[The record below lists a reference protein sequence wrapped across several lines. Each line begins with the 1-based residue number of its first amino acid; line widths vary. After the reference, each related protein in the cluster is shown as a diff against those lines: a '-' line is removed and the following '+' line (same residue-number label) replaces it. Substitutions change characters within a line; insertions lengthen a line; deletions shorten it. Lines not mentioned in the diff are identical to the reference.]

1 MTEMTANTATKE
13 ATDMTATTP
22 TTDTIRVLFVEPMEK
37 PKLIN
42 IGHTLESLQKLV
54 GGNIEA
60 LYPWDDEVAVISCD
74 EAKMNGSL
82 ANRCLEDDDNN
93 VYDIICGNFLIT
105 GLTDTDFG
113 SISDEMAE
121 KYTAKFAHPEMF
133 FRTAD
138 KKLVCVKVGSLEQPR
153 VLG

>member
-1 MTEMTANTATKE
+1 MITANTATKE
-13 ATDMTATTP
+13 ATDMTA
-22 TTDTIRVLFVEPMEK
+22 DTIRVLFVKPMEK

-42 IGHTLESLQKLV
+42 IGYTLEKLQTLV

-60 LYPWDDEVAVISCD
+60 LYPWSDEVAVISCD

-82 ANRCLEDDDNN
+82 PNRCLEDEDNN

-105 GLTDTDFG
+105 GLTETDFG
-113 SISDEMAE
+113 GLSDEMAE

-138 KKLVCVKVGSLEQPR
+138 KKLVCVKDGSLEQPR

>member
-1 MTEMTANTATKE
+1 MTN
-13 ATDMTATTP
+13 
-22 TTDTIRVLFVEPMEK
+22 TIRVLFVEPMEK

-42 IGHTLESLQKLV
+42 IEHTLESLQKLV
-54 GGNIEA
+54 GGYIEA
-60 LYPWDDEVAVISCD
+60 AYPWSDDVAIISCD
-74 EAKMNGSL
+74 NAKMNGFH

-105 GLTDTDFG
+105 GLTETDFG
-113 SISDEMAE
+113 GLSDEMAE

>member
-1 MTEMTANTATKE
+1 MTEMRANTATKA
-13 ATDMTATTP
+13 ATD

-42 IGHTLESLQKLV
+42 IEHTLESLQNLV

-82 ANRCLEDDDNN
+82 ANRCLEDEDNN

-105 GLTDTDFG
+105 GLTETDFG
-113 SISDEMAE
+113 GLSDEMAE

>member
-1 MTEMTANTATKE
+1 MTERTATTEMTTVS
-13 ATDMTATTP
+13 TATTD
-22 TTDTIRVLFVEPMEK
+22 TTTTNTIRVLFVEPMEK
-37 PKLIN
+37 PKLVN
-42 IGHTLESLQKLV
+42 IEHSLESLQKLV

-60 LYPWDDEVAVISCD
+60 LYPWDDEVAVIACD
-74 EAKMNGSL
+74 EAKFNGSL
-82 ANRCLEDDDNN
+82 PNRCLEDEDNN
-93 VYDIICGNFLIT
+93 IYDIVCGNFLIT

-113 SISDEMAE
+113 GLTDEMAE
-121 KYTAKFAHPEMF
+121 KYTAKFAHPEIF

>member
-1 MTEMTANTATKE
+1 MTN
-13 ATDMTATTP
+13 
-22 TTDTIRVLFVEPMEK
+22 TIRVLFVEPMEK

-42 IGHTLESLQKLV
+42 IEHTLESLQKLV
-54 GGNIEA
+54 GGYIEA
-60 LYPWDDEVAVISCD
+60 AYPWSDDVAIISCD
-74 EAKMNGSL
+74 NAKMNGFH

-133 FRTAD
+133 FRTVD
-138 KKLVCVKVGSLEQPR
+138 KKLVCIKVGSLEQPR

>member
-1 MTEMTANTATKE
+1 MMTANTATKE
-13 ATDMTATTP
+13 ATDMTTP
-22 TTDTIRVLFVEPMEK
+22 TADTIRVLLVEPMEK

-105 GLTDTDFG
+105 GLTETDFG
-113 SISDEMAE
+113 GLSDEMAE

>member
-13 ATDMTATTP
+13 ATDMTA
-22 TTDTIRVLFVEPMEK
+22 DTIRVLLVEPMEK

-105 GLTDTDFG
+105 GLTETDFG
-113 SISDEMAE
+113 GLSDEMAE

-138 KKLVCVKVGSLEQPR
+138 KKLVCIKEGSLEQPR

>member
-1 MTEMTANTATKE
+1 MITANTATKE

-22 TTDTIRVLFVEPMEK
+22 TADTIRVLFVE
-37 PKLIN
+37 
-42 IGHTLESLQKLV
+42 LESLQKLV

-60 LYPWDDEVAVISCD
+60 LYPWDDEVAVIACD
-74 EAKMNGSL
+74 ESKMNGSL
-82 ANRCLEDDDNN
+82 ANRCLEDEDNN
-93 VYDIICGNFLIT
+93 VYDIICGNFLLT

-113 SISDEMAE
+113 SLSDEMAE

-133 FRTAD
+133 FKTAD
-138 KKLVCVKVGSLEQPR
+138 KKLVCVKEGSLEQPR

>member
-1 MTEMTANTATKE
+1 MITANTATKE
-13 ATDMTATTP
+13 ATDMTA
-22 TTDTIRVLFVEPMEK
+22 DTIRVLFVEPMEK

-60 LYPWDDEVAVISCD
+60 LYPWSDEVAIIACD
-74 EAKMNGSL
+74 ESKMNGSL

-93 VYDIICGNFLIT
+93 VYDIICGNFLLT

-113 SISDEMAE
+113 SLSDEMAE

-133 FRTAD
+133 FKTAD
-138 KKLVCVKVGSLEQPR
+138 KKLVCVKEGSLEQPR

>member
-13 ATDMTATTP
+13 TTDMTA
-22 TTDTIRVLFVEPMEK
+22 DTIRVLFVEPMEK

-42 IGHTLESLQKLV
+42 IEHTLESLQKLV
-54 GGNIEA
+54 GGYIEA
-60 LYPWDDEVAVISCD
+60 AYPWSDDVAIISCD
-74 EAKMNGSL
+74 NAKMNGFH

-138 KKLVCVKVGSLEQPR
+138 KKLVCIKVGSLEQPR

>member
-1 MTEMTANTATKE
+1 MTATANTATKE
-13 ATDMTATTP
+13 AA
-22 TTDTIRVLFVEPMEK
+22 DTIRVLFVEPMEK

-42 IGHTLESLQKLV
+42 IDHTLESLQKLV
-54 GGNIEA
+54 GGYIEA
-60 LYPWDDEVAVISCD
+60 AYPWSDEVAIISCD
-74 EAKMNGSL
+74 NAKMNGFH

-138 KKLVCVKVGSLEQPR
+138 KKLVCIKVGSLEQPR

>member
-93 VYDIICGNFLIT
+93 
-105 GLTDTDFG
+105 LTETDFG
-113 SISDEMAE
+113 GLSDEMAE

-138 KKLVCVKVGSLEQPR
+138 KKLVCVKEGSLEQPR

>member
-1 MTEMTANTATKE
+1 MMTANTATKE
-13 ATDMTATTP
+13 ATDMTA
-22 TTDTIRVLFVEPMEK
+22 DTIRVLFVEPMEK

-42 IGHTLESLQKLV
+42 IEHTLESLQKLV

-105 GLTDTDFG
+105 GLTETDFG
-113 SISDEMAE
+113 GLSDEMAE

-138 KKLVCVKVGSLEQPR
+138 KKLVCIKEGSLEQPR

>member
-1 MTEMTANTATKE
+1 MTEMTEMTANTATKA
-13 ATDMTATTP
+13 ATD

-60 LYPWDDEVAVISCD
+60 LYPWSDEVAIIACD
-74 EAKMNGSL
+74 ESKMNGSL
-82 ANRCLEDDDNN
+82 ANRCLEDEDNN
-93 VYDIICGNFLIT
+93 VYDIVCGNFLIT
-105 GLTDTDFG
+105 GLTETNFG
-113 SISDEMAE
+113 SLSDEMAE